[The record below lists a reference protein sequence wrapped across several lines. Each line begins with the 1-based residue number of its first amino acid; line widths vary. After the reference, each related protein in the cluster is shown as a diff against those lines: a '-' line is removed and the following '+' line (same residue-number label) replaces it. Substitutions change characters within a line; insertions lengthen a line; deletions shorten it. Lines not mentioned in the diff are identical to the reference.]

1 MNQELPSEKT
11 PAEVSRPH
19 AGEHNRHRRRR
30 YPRRPPRA
38 LEKHALP
45 PEPKDGRETVAA
57 DNMNGSLTSP
67 APARQAIPS
76 GGVDRSQA
84 FGSRNENI
92 ALSIVIPLV
101 NEAPSLL
108 ELHGKLSQVLNR
120 LRVRAEIIFVDDGST
135 DNSFAKLRQL
145 QQRDRRVRV
154 IQFRRNYGKS
164 AALAAGFARAQGRQI
179 VTMDADLQ
187 DDPDEIPH
195 LLHELNKG
203 YDLISGWKKRRH
215 DKFAK
220 RLASKIFNTVT
231 SVMTGVRLH
240 DINCGLKA
248 YRREVTDSI
257 HVYGQ
262 LHRYLPVLAQKE
274 GFRIGEAE
282 VRHHPRK
289 FGKSKFGLSRYS
301 SGFFDLLTVLFLT
314 RYTRRPLHLFGIAG
328 LTSFML
334 GFGIS
339 AYLTYERLFH
349 NRYFINRPILWLLG
363 ILLIIVGVQMISFG
377 LLGEMIAATQ
387 NQAPN
392 YGIKAELGIEKK

>member
-1 MNQELPSEKT
+1 MNHEQPSEKT
-11 PAEVSRPH
+11 PTEISRPH

-38 LEKHALP
+38 F
-45 PEPKDGRETVAA
+45 EPKETSPEHQDGREVVAA
-57 DNMNGSLTSP
+57 DKANGSLASP
-67 APARQAIPS
+67 TPSRQVAPS
-76 GGVDRSQA
+76 GGMNRSKVSP
-84 FGSRNENI
+84 SRDENI
-92 ALSIVIPLV
+92 GLSIVIPLF

-135 DNSFAKLRQL
+135 DDAFAKLRQL

-187 DDPDEIPH
+187 DDPEEIPH

-231 SVMTGVRLH
+231 SLMTGVRLH

-289 FGKSKFGLSRYS
+289 FGKSKFGLSRYT

-328 LTSFML
+328 LTSFLL
-334 GFGIS
+334 GFGID
-339 AYLTYERLFH
+339 AYLTYERLFN
-349 NRYFINRPILWLLG
+349 NRYLTNRPILWLGL
-363 ILLIIVGVQMISFG
+363 LLIIVGIQLISFG
-377 LLGEMIAATQ
+377 LLGEMLAATQ

-392 YGIKAELGIEKK
+392 YGIKAELGFERRG

>member
-1 MNQELPSEKT
+1 MNQEQPSEKA

-38 LEKHALP
+38 FEKKEMP
-45 PEPKDGRETVAA
+45 PEHKDGRETAA
-57 DNMNGSLTSP
+57 VDNANGSLTSSNLSRQPSSPGSTMRSP
-67 APARQAIPS
+67 ASAPR
-76 GGVDRSQA
+76 D
-84 FGSRNENI
+84 ENL
-92 ALSIVIPLV
+92 ALSIVIPLF
-101 NEAPSLL
+101 NEGPSLF
-108 ELHGKLSQVLNR
+108 ELHGKLSHVLNR
-120 LRVRAEIIFVDDGST
+120 LRLRAEIIFVDDGST
-135 DNSFAKLRQL
+135 DDSFAKLRQL
-145 QQRDRRVRV
+145 QQRDRRVRA
-154 IQFRRNYGKS
+154 IQFRRNYGKA

-187 DDPDEIPH
+187 DDPEEIPH

-215 DKFAK
+215 DKFTK

-231 SVMTGVRLH
+231 SLMTGVRLH

-248 YRREVTDSI
+248 YRREVTDNI

-289 FGKSKFGLSRYS
+289 YGKSKFGLSRYT

-334 GFGIS
+334 GFGID
-339 AYLTYERLFH
+339 AYLTYERLV
-349 NRYFINRPILWLLG
+349 NKVYLTNRPILWLGL
-363 ILLIIVGVQMISFG
+363 LLIIVGIQLISFG
-377 LLGEMIAATQ
+377 LLGEMITATQ

-392 YGIKAELGIEKK
+392 YGIKAELGFEKRG